1 MKGNLLD
8 LSGKIDKVRLLAF
21 EKVSRVADSLGVPF
35 FIIGAAAR
43 DLILMNGHN
52 IPTIRATLDIDFGVQ
67 VPSWDQYL
75 KLKQGLVETG
85 EFTET
90 EDVQRMMFQGSL
102 RIDLIPFGPI
112 ADNTSTIKWP
122 PNQKIVMSI
131 LGFEESFRHSQTVRL
146 SSNPKLE
153 IKIVTLAGL
162 AAMKIISWKD
172 RYPERDRDASD
183 LALIIRNYTDAGN
196 VERIFDEA
204 LDLVD
209 SEDFD
214 YVSVGAR
221 LLGRDIAVILS
232 TDAKAVVLEILNNE
246 TGKQDRYR
254 LIEDMMRSDV
264 SSINDFEDVLR
275 WLEEVKTGILEGI

>member
-52 IPTIRATLDIDFGVQ
+52 IPTIRATLDVDFGVQ

-90 EDVQRMMFQGSL
+90 EDVQRMMFQSSL

-122 PNQKIVMSI
+122 PNQEIVMSI

-146 SSNPKLE
+146 STNPKLDL
-153 IKIVTLAGL
+153 KIVTLAGL
-162 AAMKIISWKD
+162 TAMKIISWKD
-172 RYPERDRDASD
+172 RYPERDRDAID
-183 LALIIRNYTDAGN
+183 LALIIQNYTDAGN
-196 VERIFDEA
+196 IERIFDEA

-254 LIEDMMRSDV
+254 LLEDMMRSDLLLT
-264 SSINDFEDVLR
+264 NDFEDVLR

>member
-21 EKVSRVADSLGVPF
+21 EKVSKVADSLGVPF

-85 EFTET
+85 EFAET
-90 EDVQRMMFQGSL
+90 EDVQRMMFQSSL

-122 PNQKIVMSI
+122 PDQEIVMSI

-146 SSNPKLE
+146 SSNPKLD
-153 IKIVTLAGL
+153 IKIVTLSGL

-172 RYPERDRDASD
+172 RYPERDRDAID

-196 VERIFDEA
+196 FERIFNEA

-221 LLGRDIAVILS
+221 LLGRDIAVVLS
-232 TDAKAVVLEILNNE
+232 TDTKAVVLEILNNE

-264 SSINDFEDVLR
+264 LLTNDFEDVLR

>member
-21 EKVSRVADSLGVPF
+21 EKVLRVANSLGVPF

-67 VPSWDQYL
+67 VPNWDEYL

-90 EDVQRMMFQGSL
+90 KDVQRMMFHSSL

-112 ADNTSTIKWP
+112 ADKTNTIKWP
-122 PNQKIVMSI
+122 PDQEIVMSI
-131 LGFEESFRHSQTVRL
+131 LGFEDAFRHSQTVRL

-196 VERIFDEA
+196 VERIFNEA

-214 YVSVGAR
+214 YISVGAR
-221 LLGRDIAVILS
+221 LLGRDIAVVLS
-232 TDAKAVVLEILNNE
+232 TDAIAVALEILNNE

-254 LIEDMMRSDV
+254 LIEDMMKSDV
-264 SSINDFEDVLR
+264 LINDFEDVLR
-275 WLEEVKTGILEGI
+275 WLEEVKTGILERI

>member
-8 LSGKIDKVRLLAF
+8 LSEKIDKLRLLAF
-21 EKVSRVADSLGVPF
+21 ERVSKVADSLGVPF

-52 IPTIRATLDIDFGVQ
+52 IPTIRATLDIDLGVQ
-67 VPSWDQYL
+67 VPSWDEYL
-75 KLKQGLVETG
+75 KLKQALINTG
-85 EFTET
+85 EFAET
-90 EDVQRMMFQGSL
+90 EDFQRMMFHSSL

-112 ADNTSTIKWP
+112 ADKTSKIKWP
-122 PNQKIVMSI
+122 PDQEIEMSI
-131 LGFEESFRHSQTVRL
+131 LGFEESLRDSQTVRL
-146 SSNPKLE
+146 RSNPKLE
-153 IKIVTLAGL
+153 IKMVTLAGL

-172 RYPERDRDASD
+172 GYPERDRDAID

-196 VERIFDEA
+196 FERIYNEA

-221 LLGRDIAVILS
+221 LLGRDIAVVLS
-232 TDAKAVVLEILNNE
+232 TDTRAVVLEILNNE

-254 LIEDMMRSDV
+254 LIDDMMRSDV
-264 SSINDFEDVLR
+264 LLTNDFEDVLR

>member
-21 EKVSRVADSLGVPF
+21 ENVLRVADSLGIPF

-90 EDVQRMMFQGSL
+90 EDVQRMVFHSSL
-102 RIDLIPFGPI
+102 RIDLIPFGSI
-112 ADNTSTIKWP
+112 ADKTSTIKWP
-122 PNQKIVMSI
+122 PSQEIVMSV
-131 LGFEESFRHSQTVRL
+131 LGFEESFRHSQTIRL
-146 SSNPKLE
+146 SSNPKLD
-153 IKIVTLAGL
+153 IKTVTLAGL

-196 VERIFDEA
+196 VERIFGEA

-254 LIEDMMRSDV
+254 LLEDMMRSDV
-264 SSINDFEDVLR
+264 LISNDFEDVLR

>member
-52 IPTIRATLDIDFGVQ
+52 IPTIRATLDVDFGVQ

-90 EDVQRMMFQGSL
+90 EDVQRMMFQSSL

-122 PNQKIVMSI
+122 PNQEIVMSI

-146 SSNPKLE
+146 STNPKLDM
-153 IKIVTLAGL
+153 KIVTLAGL

-172 RYPERDRDASD
+172 RYPERDRDAID
-183 LALIIRNYTDAGN
+183 LALIIQNYTDAGN
-196 VERIFDEA
+196 FERIFDEA

-254 LIEDMMRSDV
+254 LLEDMMRSDLLLT
-264 SSINDFEDVLR
+264 NDFEDVLR

>member
-1 MKGNLLD
+1 MKENLLD
-8 LSGKIDKVRLLAF
+8 LSGKIEKVRLLAF
-21 EKVSRVADSLGVPF
+21 EKVTKVADSLGVPF
-35 FIIGAAAR
+35 FIVGAAAR
-43 DLILMNGHN
+43 DLILIDGHN

-75 KLKQGLVETG
+75 KLKKGLVETG

-90 EDVQRMMFQGSL
+90 EDPQRMMFQSSL

-112 ADNTSTIKWP
+112 ADKTHTIKWP
-122 PNQKIVMSI
+122 PEQEIVMSI
-131 LGFEESFRHSQTVRL
+131 LGFEEAFRHSQTVRL
-146 SSNPKLE
+146 SSNPKLD
-153 IKIVTLAGL
+153 IKIVTLSGL

-214 YVSVGAR
+214 SVAVGAR
-221 LLGRDIAVILS
+221 LLGRDIAVVLS
-232 TDAKAVVLEILNNE
+232 TDAKAVILKILNNE
-246 TGKQDRYR
+246 TGRQDRYR
-254 LIEDMMRSDV
+254 LIEDMTRSDV
-264 SSINDFEDVLR
+264 LISDDFEDVLR
-275 WLEEVKTGILEGI
+275 WLEEVKTGILEGV

>member
-1 MKGNLLD
+1 MKGKLLD
-8 LSGKIDKVRLLAF
+8 LSGKIDRARLLAF
-21 EKVSRVADSLGVPF
+21 EKVSKVADSLCIPF
-35 FIIGAAAR
+35 FLIGAAAR
-43 DLILMNGHN
+43 DLILVNGHN

-90 EDVQRMMFQGSL
+90 EDVQRVMFLSSL

-112 ADNTSTIKWP
+112 ADKTSMIKWP
-122 PNQKIVMSI
+122 PSQEIVMSV

-146 SSNPKLE
+146 SSNPKLD

-172 RYPERDRDASD
+172 RYPERERDASD

-232 TDAKAVVLEILNNE
+232 TDAKAIVLEILNNE

-254 LIEDMMRSDV
+254 LLEDMMRSDLLLT
-264 SSINDFEDVLR
+264 NDFKNVLK

>member
-1 MKGNLLD
+1 
-8 LSGKIDKVRLLAF
+8 
-21 EKVSRVADSLGVPF
+21 
-35 FIIGAAAR
+35 
-43 DLILMNGHN
+43 MNGHN

-67 VPSWDQYL
+67 VPNWDEYL

-90 EDVQRMMFQGSL
+90 EDVQRMMFHSSL

-112 ADNTSTIKWP
+112 ADKTSTIKWP
-122 PNQKIVMSI
+122 PNQEIVMSI

-146 SSNPKLE
+146 SSNPKLD

-196 VERIFDEA
+196 VERMFSEA

-264 SSINDFEDVLR
+264 SSINDFKDVLR

>member
-21 EKVSRVADSLGVPF
+21 EKVLRIANSLGVPF

-67 VPSWDQYL
+67 VPNWDEYL

-90 EDVQRMMFQGSL
+90 KDVQRMMFHSSL

-112 ADNTSTIKWP
+112 ADKTNTIKWP
-122 PNQKIVMSI
+122 PDQEIVMSI
-131 LGFEESFRHSQTVRL
+131 LGFEDAFRHSQTVRL

-196 VERIFDEA
+196 VERIFNEA

-214 YVSVGAR
+214 YISVGAR
-221 LLGRDIAVILS
+221 LLGRDIAVVLS
-232 TDAKAVVLEILNNE
+232 TDAIAVALEILNNE

-254 LIEDMMRSDV
+254 LIEDMMKSDV
-264 SSINDFEDVLR
+264 LINDFEDVLR
-275 WLEEVKTGILEGI
+275 WLEEVKTGILERI

>member
-1 MKGNLLD
+1 MKRNLLD
-8 LSGKIDKVRLLAF
+8 LSGKIDRVRLLAF
-21 EKVSRVADSLGVPF
+21 EKVSKVANSLGVPF

-67 VPSWDQYL
+67 VPNWDEYL

-90 EDVQRMMFQGSL
+90 EDVQRMMFHSSL

-112 ADNTSTIKWP
+112 ADKTSTIKWP
-122 PNQKIVMSI
+122 PNQEIVMSI

-146 SSNPKLE
+146 SSNPKLD

-162 AAMKIISWKD
+162 VAMKIISWKD

-196 VERIFDEA
+196 VERIFNEA

-221 LLGRDIAVILS
+221 LLGRDIAVVLS
-232 TDAKAVVLEILNNE
+232 TDAMTAVLEILNDE

-275 WLEEVKTGILEGI
+275 WLEEVKTGILERI